1 MSIEKEFVDVIKSAG
16 KKETKPYDTQA
27 TVTRVEGQTVWVH
40 IPGGV
45 DETPI
50 KRTVNAKEGDIV
62 QVRVSG
68 GSAWLMGNASSPPT
82 DDTQALLATEYARSA
97 GAAAESAIASA
108 KVAND
113 AATNAKAQA
122 SNATTYASEAKTQA
136 ISAADSARVAGIAA
150 SVAQAAAD
158 AAQNDIDEQKEWF
171 WHDANGSHILG
182 ADSGYRNDITSTGM
196 NIVDTSREV
205 VVSSFGVDEAYI
217 GEKGKNNVTI
227 TGSRIALNNNGIE
240 VAYLSGERLNSPD
253 IVATNIFMQTT
264 NAATRERIGKV
275 GWVMRSNGHLSLRR
289 MI

>member
-1 MSIEKEFVDVIKSAG
+1 MSIEKELVDVIKSAG
-16 KKETKPYDTQA
+16 SKETKPFDTQA

-50 KRTVNAKEGDIV
+50 KRTISAKEGDV
-62 QVRVSG
+62 VHVRVSG

-82 DDTQALLATEYARSA
+82 DDTQALLATDYARSA
-97 GAAAESAIASA
+97 GAAAESAVQSA
-108 KVAND
+108 KTAGEAAAD
-113 AATNAKAQA
+113 AKVQA
-122 SNATTYASEAKTQA
+122 SNATTHASEAKTQA
-136 ISAADSARVAGIAA
+136 ISATDSARLAGIAA
-150 SVAQAAAD
+150 SVAQAAAE
-158 AAQNDIDEQKEWF
+158 AAQSDIDEQKEWF

-196 NIVDTSREV
+196 NIVDASREV
-205 VVSSFGVDEAYI
+205 IVSSFGVDEAYI
-217 GEKGKNNVTI
+217 GEKNKNNVTI
-227 TGSRIALNNNGIE
+227 TGSKLALNNNGIE

>member
-1 MSIEKEFVDVIKSAG
+1 MSIKKEFVDVIKSSG
-16 KKETKPYDTQA
+16 NRETKPYDTQA

-50 KRTVNAKEGDIV
+50 KRTINAKEGDIV
-62 QVRVSG
+62 QVRISG
-68 GSAWLMGNASSPPT
+68 GSAWLMGNVSAPPT
-82 DDTQALLATEYARSA
+82 DDTQALLATEHAMSA
-97 GAAAESAIASA
+97 ASAAESAIASA
-108 KVAND
+108 KTANE

-122 SNATTYASEAKTQA
+122 ANATTYAGEAKAQA
-136 ISAADSARVAGIAA
+136 ITATESARVAGVAA
-150 SVAQAAAD
+150 SVAQAAAE
-158 AAQNDIDEQKEWF
+158 AAQGDIDEQKEWF

-182 ADSGYRNDITSTGM
+182 ADSGYRNDITSIGM
-196 NIVDTSREV
+196 SIVDTSREV

-227 TGSRIALNNNGIE
+227 TGSRLALNNNGNE
-240 VAYLSGERLNSPD
+240 VAYLSGERLYSTD
-253 IVATNIFMQTT
+253 IVATNLFIQTT
-264 NAATRERIGKV
+264 NAATRERVGKV

>member
-1 MSIEKEFVDVIKSAG
+1 M
-16 KKETKPYDTQA
+16 
-27 TVTRVEGQTVWVH
+27 
-40 IPGGV
+40 
-45 DETPI
+45 
-50 KRTVNAKEGDIV
+50 
-62 QVRVSG
+62 
-68 GSAWLMGNASSPPT
+68 
-82 DDTQALLATEYARSA
+82 
-97 GAAAESAIASA
+97 
-108 KVAND
+108 
-113 AATNAKAQA
+113 
-122 SNATTYASEAKTQA
+122 
-136 ISAADSARVAGIAA
+136 
-150 SVAQAAAD
+150 AQAAAD

-227 TGSRIALNNNGIE
+227 TGSRFALNNNGIE